1 MAQEYYNLERAA
13 EVLRIS
19 TGEVN
24 RMREQSQLHAFRD
37 GSNWKFRKED
47 VEEALANLI
56 KKKNQAEESEE
67 EDILTFGIQDED
79 EGPTL
84 IADANL
90 ADTDDGLLLDNEDSD
105 LGLGL
110 AIDEMTDQ
118 GEEVGLAEPGPML
131 EDDDLVLGGS
141 SDLNLSGDS
150 GLSLADDDAP
160 VFSVNTDDDAVLEL
174 DEDSDILAISES
186 EDHSEVPTMLGDSV
200 VGNDFDLVADDE
212 DADESESSSQVI
224 ALDDDSS
231 FGSEEL
237 PDFGSSAFGSNEFGG
252 LPDPASESSAAPN
265 SSKSPFGG
273 SGASTGTSTSTGRS
287 PFEAEYSGLA
297 VVALG
302 LFGIVPVSL
311 AGIMVFDLVRN
322 IASWDNP
329 AVLSSPIMN
338 MIAGILGWK

>member
-24 RMREQSQLHAFRD
+24 RMREQSQLRAFRD

-56 KKKNQAEESEE
+56 KKKSHVEESEDD
-67 EDILTFGIQDED
+67 DILTFGLQDEN

-84 IADANL
+84 IADTNL
-90 ADTDDGLLLDNEDSD
+90 SEGLTLDKEDSD
-105 LGLGL
+105 LVLTLNLDETDHGL
-110 AIDEMTDQ
+110 
-118 GEEVGLAEPGPML
+118 EVDLAEPGPIL

-150 GLSLADDDAP
+150 GLSLAKDDDP
-160 VFSVNTDDDAVLEL
+160 VFSVETDDDAVLEL
-174 DEDSDILAISES
+174 DEDSDILALSES
-186 EDHSEVPTMLGDSV
+186 EGHSEVPTMLADTEP
-200 VGNDFDLVADDE
+200 GNDFDLVADTE
-212 DADESESSSQVI
+212 DIDDSESSSQVI
-224 ALDDDSS
+224 ALDDDSA

-237 PDFGSSAFGSNEFGG
+237 PDFGSGAFGDLPAAESDFGG
-252 LPDPASESSAAPN
+252 PAAPISSA
-265 SSKSPFGG
+265 
-273 SGASTGTSTSTGRS
+273 GASAPFSSRTQTTTAGRS
-287 PFEAEYSGLA
+287 PFETEYSGLA

-302 LFGIVPVSL
+302 LCCVVPIGL
-311 AGIMVFDLVRN
+311 AGIMVYDLVRN
-322 IASWDNP
+322 ISSWGQP